1 MQGITRDQRF
11 TVVIPTRER
20 CDTLEHTLRTCV
32 MQDYDNLEI
41 LVSDN
46 FSQDRTRD
54 VVESFKDRR
63 IRHLNTGKRLSMT
76 DNFEFALSHV
86 APEGYV
92 IFMGDDDGLLPNAI
106 RGMNAV
112 IIETSA
118 PVLRWDVPRYFWPTI
133 EHVDANRLVIPSLSS
148 GIKRRDSATT
158 IRDILRFKATYGS
171 LPVMYLFSAVK
182 YEVIGKIK
190 NPSGRFFH
198 SCTPD
203 VYSGFAIAG
212 TVKDFIDSKRPYTI
226 AGSSHHSTGANQ
238 LEGASGKAAQKFY
251 GEENLPFHPS
261 VVRCRS
267 LAAIT
272 IEGFF
277 QARDHLPSLR
287 EFSPDMEGLLSVMM
301 LEAAARPP
309 DAYMEIRDAVLRIG
323 VLHDMS
329 KAAQKAVAGNPIG
342 AAGFGRKLTARNLG
356 KVGRFVRSF
365 FLEDLY
371 KGGIFLDC
379 TPFGV
384 KNIHDASIL
393 CHHLLVLKDMNYL
406 SSSAVIKSSTA
417 YLRGLVYPRKTK
429 TGGHR
434 EP

>member
-46 FSQDRTRD
+46 FSQDRTRE

-63 IRHLNTGKRLSMT
+63 IRYLNTGKRLSMT

-86 APEGYV
+86 TPEGYV
-92 IFMGDDDGLLPNAI
+92 IYIGDDDGLLPNAI
-106 RGMNAV
+106 RDIDAV
-112 IIETSA
+112 IIKTEAS
-118 PVLRWDVPRYFWPTI
+118 VLRWDVPRYFWPTI
-133 EHVDANRLVIPSLSS
+133 EHHDANRLIIPSWSS
-148 GIKRRDSATT
+148 GITRRNSATT
-158 IRDILRFKATYGS
+158 IQDVLLFKAMYGS

-182 YEVIGKIK
+182 YEVIRKIK
-190 NPSGRFFH
+190 NSSRRFFN

-212 TVKDFIDSKRPYTI
+212 TVKDYFNSKRPYTI

-238 LEGASGKAAQKFY
+238 LEGASSKAAQKY
-251 GEENLPFHPS
+251 LSEENLPFHS
-261 VVRCRS
+261 SLVRCRS

-277 QARDHLPSLR
+277 QAREHLPSLR
-287 EFSPDMEGLLSVMM
+287 EFSLNMEDLLSEMM
-301 LEAAARPP
+301 LEAAARPK
-309 DAYMEIRDAVLRIG
+309 DVYMEIKDTVLQIG
-323 VLHDMS
+323 ELHNIP
-329 KAAQKAVAGNPIG
+329 KAAQKAIAVNPNR
-342 AAGFGRKLTARNLG
+342 APGFRRKLTVRNLG
-356 KVGRFVRSF
+356 RVGRFVRAF

-371 KGGIFLDC
+371 RGGIYLDC
-379 TPFGV
+379 APFSV
-384 KNIHDASIL
+384 KNILDASIL
-393 CHHLLVLKDMNYL
+393 CHHLLVLKDIDFL
-406 SSSAVIKSSTA
+406 SSSAIMKSSSD
-417 YLRGLVYPRKTK
+417 YLRGLIYPRKTK
-429 TGGHR
+429 MGEHT
-434 EP
+434 EL